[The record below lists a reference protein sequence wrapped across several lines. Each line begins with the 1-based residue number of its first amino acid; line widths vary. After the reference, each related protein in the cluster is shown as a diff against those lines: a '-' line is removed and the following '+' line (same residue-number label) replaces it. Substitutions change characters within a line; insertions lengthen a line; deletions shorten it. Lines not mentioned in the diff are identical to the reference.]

1 MAYKIIWSP
10 EAISTFDKIIK
21 YLSENWSAKETSNFI
36 DDAEHTI
43 LLLEKNPFLFRGST
57 KENVHEALIT
67 KHNLLLYQINDN
79 SKKVELISFWDTR
92 QNPKRKFLKKKK

>member
-10 EAISTFDKIIK
+10 EAIDTFDKIIN
-21 YLSENWSAKETSNFI
+21 YLSEKWSAKEIANFI

-43 LLLEKNPFLFRGST
+43 LLLERNPFLFRGSS

-67 KHNLLLYQINDN
+67 KHNLLLYQIVDS

-92 QNPKRKFLKKKK
+92 QNPNKKLLKKKK

>member
-10 EAISTFDKIIK
+10 EAIDTFDKIIK
-21 YLSENWSAKETSNFI
+21 YLSENWSAKEISNFI
-36 DDAEHTI
+36 DDAEHTL

-67 KHNLLLYQINDN
+67 KQNLLLYQI
-79 SKKVELISFWDTR
+79 SESGKKVELISFWDTR